1 MYGMRGPGVF
11 WGGLAM
17 LVLGLVI
24 TIGSLVL
31 AEVNGGGFYYVSF
44 GFIIVGIINMVRGA
58 PYVFGAKK
66 APTGSTMMRPPQATQ
81 QPGGYYAGQQP
92 GYPQPGQPGGYAQPG
107 YPAQPQAGYGMSQQP
122 GQPGAYPGAY
132 PNEYGQPQPGGHY
145 AGQQPSQAGYGDYGS
160 YGAAGQPSMPN
171 RAQPGYPAQP
181 NYPPQPGGA
190 YGQPQPAWS
199 ARGCWN
205 CGNAVAVGAQV
216 CSHCGAPQKTPT
228 QQGWN

>member
-1 MYGMRGPGVF
+1 MYGRRGPGVF
-11 WGGLAM
+11 WAGLAM

-24 TIGSLVL
+24 TIGSFAL
-31 AEVNGGGFYYVSF
+31 AEINGGGVYYVSF

-66 APTGSTMMRPPQATQ
+66 TPAGSTMMRPPQPPQ
-81 QPGGYYAGQQP
+81 QPGGDYAGQPQP
-92 GYPQPGQPGGYAQPG
+92 GYPQPGQPGAYTQPG
-107 YPAQPQAGYGMSQQP
+107 YPAQPQPGYGMPPQP
-122 GQPGAYPGAY
+122 GQPGGYPGAY
-132 PNEYGQPQPGGHY
+132 PSGYGQPPAGGPY
-145 AGQQPSQAGYGDYGS
+145 AGQQPQAGAGYGEYGS
-160 YGAAGQPSMPN
+160 YGAPGQPSMPN
-171 RAQPGYPAQP
+171 RAQAGYPAQP
-181 NYPPQPGGA
+181 GGV
-190 YGQPQPAWS
+190 YGQSQPSWN

>member
-24 TIGSLVL
+24 TVGSIVL
-31 AEVNGGGFYYVSF
+31 AEINGGGLYYVSF
-44 GFIIVGIINMVRGA
+44 GFIIVGIINMARGA

-66 APTGSTMMRPPQATQ
+66 AQAGSAMARPPQATQ
-81 QPGGYYAGQQP
+81 QPGYPPVGQPGAYPQPGQPGYPAQPQPGYGMPQQPGQPSGYPGAYPSGYGQPQPGGYYAGQQP
-92 GYPQPGQPGGYAQPG
+92 
-107 YPAQPQAGYGMSQQP
+107 PQAG
-122 GQPGAYPGAY
+122 
-132 PNEYGQPQPGGHY
+132 
-145 AGQQPSQAGYGDYGS
+145 AGYGDYGS

-171 RAQPGYPAQP
+171 HLQAGYPAQP
-181 NYPPQPGGA
+181 SYPAQPGGA
-190 YGQPQPAWS
+190 YGQPQPGWS

>member
-1 MYGMRGPGVF
+1 MYRMRGSSVF

-24 TIGSLVL
+24 TVGSLVL
-31 AEVNGGGFYYVSF
+31 AEVNGGGFYFVSI
-44 GFIIVGIINMVRGA
+44 GLIVAGIINMIRGA
-58 PYVFGAKK
+58 PYLIGAKK
-66 APTGSTMMRPPQATQ
+66 AQTPIASTLMRSPQATQ
-81 QPGGYYAGQQP
+81 QPGGYYAGQQQP

-107 YPAQPQAGYGMSQQP
+107 YPIQSQPGYSVPQQP
-122 GQPGAYPGAY
+122 GQPGGYPGAY
-132 PNEYGQPQPGGHY
+132 PNGYGQPQPGGYY
-145 AGQQPSQAGYGDYGS
+145 AGQQPSQAGAGYGDYGS

-171 RAQPGYPAQP
+171 RTQPGYPA
-181 NYPPQPGGA
+181 QPGGA
-190 YGQPQPAWS
+190 YGQPQPSWS